1 MPKKTIIIFI
11 VVFIFVGSGIWA
23 GYYYFGNNQNSSTTT
38 NGSTTIGNQTFNP
51 FGTGTTTNTNTS
63 TNTDTPTTDTTG
75 DTPVVKADSMFHQIT
90 DFAISGAT
98 YFEDT
103 KPIVTTTTDTTVTA
117 PVTTPTTT
125 TKTTK
130 KVVVKKVETPKF
142 EIIPSLRYVEKA
154 NGHIYQRNISTKES
168 TKISNSTI
176 PSIYEALFNSDA
188 STVIYRYLSSD
199 GATISSYVAS
209 LGGAKGE
216 FLASNILDI
225 SVSPDKNSFFYLI
238 KNSNGISGVTKSFK
252 ETKSNSVWTS
262 PYTEW
267 LSQWVSPQKVF
278 LTTKASWSYQ
288 GSLFSLNT
296 SNGTMTKIF
305 GGVSG
310 LTTLA
315 NTDATLV
322 LYNTST
328 NTGPKLEVFDINKH
342 KVEDLDVYGLPEK
355 CIWSNDKIS
364 IYCALPK
371 VITGTQY
378 PDSWYQGIISF
389 DDYFVK
395 IDTNTNTISTIADST
410 EGTSVDAT
418 QLFLDKEEKKLFFTN
433 KKDSTLW
440 SLDIN

>member
-23 GYYYFGNNQNSSTTT
+23 GYYYFGNNQNSSTST
-38 NGSTTIGNQTFNP
+38 NNSVTLGNQTFNP
-51 FGTGTTTNTNTS
+51 FGTGTTTNTNTA
-63 TNTDTPTTDTTG
+63 TNTDTTTTDTTG
-75 DTPVVKADSMFHQIT
+75 STPVVKADSVFHQIT
-90 DFAISGAT
+90 DFAISGAA

-103 KPIVTTTTDTTVTA
+103 KPIIETTGTTTTPTI
-117 PVTTPTTT
+117 PVTTT

-130 KVVVKKVETPKF
+130 KVAIKKVEQKF

-199 GATISSYVAS
+199 GVTISSYVAS

-216 FLASNILDI
+216 FLASDILDV
-225 SVSPDKNSFFYLI
+225 SLSPDKNSFFYLI
-238 KNSNGISGVTKSFK
+238 KNPNGISGVTKSFK
-252 ETKSNSVWTS
+252 DTKINNVWTS

-305 GGVSG
+305 GDIPG

-315 NTDATLV
+315 NTGATLV
-322 LYNTST
+322 LYNNST
-328 NTGPKLEVFDINKH
+328 TIGPKLEVFDINKH
-342 KVEDLDVYGLPEK
+342 KVEDLDVYGLPDK
-355 CIWSNDKIS
+355 CVWSNDKIS

-378 PDSWYQGIISF
+378 PDSWYQGLISF
-389 DDYFVK
+389 DDYFVR
-395 IDTNTNTISTIADST
+395 IDTNTNQVSTIADST
-410 EGTSVDAT
+410 DETSVDAT
-418 QLFLDKEEKKLFFTN
+418 HLFLDKAEKQLFFTN

-440 SLDIN
+440 SLDLN